1 MREKGAQWLVTL
13 CASVVHEWD
22 KCATTILAFE
32 VNPVVSAALA
42 APRSIA
48 RNRPTRQGQIRSYRQ
63 TGHPSCSLW
72 ANFDRV

>member
-32 VNPVVSAALA
+32 VYLVRIRRDFLGD
-42 APRSIA
+42 PRDLF
-48 RNRPTRQGQIRSYRQ
+48 PQFWGYF
-63 TGHPSCSLW
+63 GH
-72 ANFDRV
+72 F